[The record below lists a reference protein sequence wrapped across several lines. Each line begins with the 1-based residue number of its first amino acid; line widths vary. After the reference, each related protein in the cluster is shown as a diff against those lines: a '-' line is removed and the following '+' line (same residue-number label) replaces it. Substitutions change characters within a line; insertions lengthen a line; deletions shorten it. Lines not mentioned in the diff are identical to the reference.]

1 MVCAVSVDNWWCVL
15 EAAVFSR
22 LVDMYKSTVVF
33 LLTGRTSLVP
43 LYLENQIRATLRLL
57 EKLHKVPGPDLR
69 SDPNT

>member
-1 MVCAVSVDNWWCVL
+1 M
-15 EAAVFSR
+15 FSR

-43 LYLENQIRATLRLL
+43 LYLENHIRATLRLL